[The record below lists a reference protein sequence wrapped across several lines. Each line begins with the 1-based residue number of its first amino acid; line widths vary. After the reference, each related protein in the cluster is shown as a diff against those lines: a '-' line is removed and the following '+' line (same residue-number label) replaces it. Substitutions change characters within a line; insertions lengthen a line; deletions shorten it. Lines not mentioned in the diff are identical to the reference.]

1 MTFPPMPRGPQRPPS
16 CARDLPHLHQRPQ
29 PTQRRARVVLCVR
42 VYINKPRAPPQ
53 LQLIME
59 GSGSRNNLQNAVGMS
74 PSYMIDGDPGR
85 SGGNT
90 YTAQGVEPTLQDYEN
105 VFGPS
110 ARDIKQDL
118 QRFKRHGRWHLPD
131 ILKGPNQFL
140 TDRVDG
146 LITDAT
152 NSPFTT
158 KILPY
163 RYKEDVDGKMKWNVW
178 SFDEGLASRVPY
190 EAAARTLTQSKRGF
204 SAYMVRQGMAINL
217 EHNFMMTP
225 QGRENFSRQLNQV
238 IGSIQMTND
247 LDVHIALILAPSYQK
262 QMRERYY
269 SEDKTPAQICREFV
283 DLFGFVQKNTNA
295 LDILI
300 EEAKAVLRTWGSP
313 MPDFMLCNSK
323 LTFQLTMTPEKTSYI
338 TQGIDGVKRLRQG
351 PDIGSYRGINIIHS
365 RAFSMETGQRPR
377 DVLRRRVR
385 VAEYYRIPPSKDN
398 AKSMF
403 EFYNEQR
410 DNFFQLSFQD
420 LLRMARNDDNQ
431 GWIDSLVRD
440 NQRAMDVALPSSGS
454 VTLGVGPGFYSGSD
468 YISPEQSVVD
478 QRAKRVYIENTA
490 AMATPG
496 AALQGLAFEAADIAV
511 IKGLET
517 HDATDKLS
525 VMLLSTIDPYRGFN
539 FPDIVEIALPATK
552 TVYRNATN
560 ASSNCL
566 TSYPRMP
573 PHTYEEVFTNLVR
586 LSAQRSTEWAEM
598 GVPGADEDYAANF
611 LATYRAGWIDGARTT
626 PNQNSRSAWSEIIE
640 NRAASARLALQLYVR
655 CAVSGTQFEPNAD
668 FAALVQAPTMR
679 NPATATFRDYSNYVY
694 KPAACIWANPN
705 HPLWFTTQ
713 LNVFRAKD
721 NTPSQV
727 VAFQLIVSTELVNVI
742 HFLERV
748 PALNKDE
755 VIQLIRTAWSTSV
768 ALRET
773 IFAGGRTPEYS
784 HSETLSAIFTICL
797 QQELW
802 KVLKS
807 KGLETQKKQYYAAWA
822 SFVGHDKCVKTGTDL
837 GFGTLDATYE
847 GEYSFGY
854 GVETWPTGFTSASA
868 RHQGLTFYD
877 LAEEAT
883 RLLITNNLNPRFLVT
898 GMYKSN
904 ATPPRMFNRGGDHIY
919 DRNKFASW
927 SPEIVDALPPTI
939 SPEEA
944 VGMLGILKRRVQGD
958 AAYIRQ
964 RGSFCSVEEYVAACS
979 LIQPWNAGLLNC
991 FTGNAAV
998 AATTADAGALFN
1010 LTNYPLN
1017 AVWNSSHYP
1026 YIPVSGGPLPPPPGV
1041 FGPGLSGLYSADKV
1055 EVVVVR
1061 PNIEHYMLGIILGL
1075 GGNDLGNTLW
1085 GQTELSVY
1093 DDSMHGVWGM
1103 SYKYHERAIVF
1114 NEKNLIRLWDVAYDG
1129 YNGGKDDT
1137 HVVWTDQKSVQDF
1150 KESTNNVSRNYNGKS
1165 MMVMAFQHDGV
1176 TDFKRNWPSPI
1187 VFYDTTTS
1195 NPGAAQ
1201 AAPHLPADYENI
1213 QVIPVD
1219 EFRVFNNP
1227 TYAQQY
1233 GAYFNLM
1240 PDFHTLHATRKP
1252 AGQSSVDQE
1261 TPSDCLAF
1269 QGTLRVIG
1277 PGGIRSETLG
1287 SGHHGVDYVGVSTV
1301 REGKGMKVAMAAP
1314 TPYRMV

>member
-1 MTFPPMPRGPQRPPS
+1 MS
-16 CARDLPHLHQRPQ
+16 
-29 PTQRRARVVLCVR
+29 
-42 VYINKPRAPPQ
+42 
-53 LQLIME
+53 E
-59 GSGSRNNLQNAVGMS
+59 GVGSRLNLENAVGMS
-74 PSYMIDGDPGR
+74 PAYMIDGDPGR

-190 EAAARTLTQSKRGF
+190 EAAARTLTQAKRSF

-351 PDIGSYRGINIIHS
+351 PDIASYRGINIIHS

-385 VAEYYRIPPSKDN
+385 VAEYYRILPHKDN
-398 AKSMF
+398 SESTF

-420 LLRMARNDDNQ
+420 LLRMARNDENRA
-431 GWIDSLVRD
+431 WIDALT
-440 NQRAMDVALPSSGS
+440 NPQRQGVASELLAPKRML
-454 VTLGVGPGFYSGSD
+454 LGANGPGFYRGSQFFKEAEAQVID
-468 YISPEQSVVD
+468 RAVETYTVNTDMMNPSLEGISLD
-478 QRAKRVYIENTA
+478 
-490 AMATPG
+490 
-496 AALQGLAFEAADIAV
+496 AADLMLIEGIEFHEKTDQLAV
-511 IKGLET
+511 LLMSTLE
-517 HDATDKLS
+517 
-525 VMLLSTIDPYRGFN
+525 PYFGSFN
-539 FPDIVEIALPATK
+539 LPDIISETFVDWK
-552 TVYRNATN
+552 QNYRTRTGNPI
-560 ASSNCL
+560 SNCL

-573 PHTYEEVFTNLVR
+573 PHTFEDVFDSLLTR
-586 LSAQRSTEWAEM
+586 SSQRSTEWAELSIAPIFDDTV
-598 GVPGADEDYAANF
+598 GTGLQAAYAGANTLPPD
-611 LATYRAGWIDGARTT
+611 
-626 PNQNSRSAWSEIIE
+626 AWADVMELK
-640 NRAASARLALQLYVR
+640 AVKCRLELQLYMR
-655 CAVSGTQFEPNAD
+655 CAVPGSRLKFNAD
-668 FAALVQAPTMR
+668 FTNTVSSARKDNT
-679 NPATATFRDYSNYVY
+679 NRDQNYGNWLY

-705 HPLWFTTQ
+705 HPLWFTVHLQEAQKRYKNAT
-713 LNVFRAKD
+713 LTA
-721 NTPSQV
+721 
-727 VAFQLIVSTELVNVI
+727 AYHLIVTQEVVNVV
-742 HFLERV
+742 HYMERSGKV
-748 PALNKDE
+748 NPTE
-755 VIQLIRTAWSTSV
+755 GRTLVRDAWSR
-768 ALRET
+768 AARL
-773 IFAGGRTPEYS
+773 
-784 HSETLSAIFTICL
+784 LSAAPAPIDRLLAETFSALFSICL
-797 QQELW
+797 QEALYKQFRNKGMDPAAELDFL
-802 KVLKS
+802 VAYS
-807 KGLETQKKQYYAAWA
+807 IKKHQNACCPSGAASA
-822 SFVGHDKCVKTGTDL
+822 GVDANYHGYLIMGH
-837 GFGTLDATYE
+837 
-847 GEYSFGY
+847 
-854 GVETWPTGFTSASA
+854 GVETLPTGFTPLSIADKVQITFHDLASADLVDYVKGSLDLAFLHDASYVDGANDYLPIDSHTYDAVYIRQWSTKLLSASLPRA
-868 RHQGLTFYD
+868 
-877 LAEEAT
+877 
-883 RLLITNNLNPRFLVT
+883 LNP
-898 GMYKSN
+898 S
-904 ATPPRMFNRGGDHIY
+904 
-919 DRNKFASW
+919 
-927 SPEIVDALPPTI
+927 EVDNVL
-939 SPEEA
+939 A
-944 VGMLGILKRRVQGD
+944 VLKLRIEGD
-958 AAYIRQ
+958 AAYVRDTNAFVTLEQ
-964 RGSFCSVEEYVAACS
+964 YAEACGKVQVWDQAAIGANFNNPGPHFD
-979 LIQPWNAGLLNC
+979 L
-991 FTGNAAV
+991 AV
-998 AATTADAGALFN
+998 F
-1010 LTNYPLN
+1010 PLN
-1017 AVWNSSHYP
+1017 TIWQSEHYP
-1026 YIPVSGGPLPPPPGV
+1026 YRRDPALPSAPPV
-1041 FGPGLSGLYSADKV
+1041 FGPGLSTGAKADNV

-1137 HVVWTDQKSVQDF
+1137 YVDWTDRQSVQDF
-1150 KESTNNVSRNYNGKS
+1150 RESTNNVSRNYNGKS
-1165 MMVMAFQHDGV
+1165 MMVMAFQHDRV
-1176 TDFKRNWPSPI
+1176 DTIKRNWPSPI
-1187 VFYDTTTS
+1187 VFYDTS
-1195 NPGAAQ
+1195 AENAQ
-1201 AAPHLPADYENI
+1201 QAGPMLPMDYENI

-1219 EFRVFNNP
+1219 EFRVFHKQP
-1227 TYAQQY
+1227 YFEQYA
-1233 GAYFNLM
+1233 AYRKLM
-1240 PDFHTLHATRKP
+1240 PDFKTLHATRKP

-1261 TPSDCLAF
+1261 TPTDSLAF
-1269 QGTLRVIG
+1269 QGTMRVAG
-1277 PGGIRSETLG
+1277 KTGMRTSEVLG

-1301 REGKGMKVAMAAP
+1301 REGKGMKVATTAP